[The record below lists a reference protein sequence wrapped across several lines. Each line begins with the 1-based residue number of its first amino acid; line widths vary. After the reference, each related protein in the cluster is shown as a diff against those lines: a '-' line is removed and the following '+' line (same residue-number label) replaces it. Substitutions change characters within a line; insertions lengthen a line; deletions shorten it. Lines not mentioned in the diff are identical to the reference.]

1 MNKEIRKE
9 IIVDRV
15 VVESF
20 LELNKNSSYLIEKVQ
35 FYMIEFII
43 EKLKE

>member
-20 LELNKNSSYLIEKVQ
+20 LELNKSSSYLIEKVQ